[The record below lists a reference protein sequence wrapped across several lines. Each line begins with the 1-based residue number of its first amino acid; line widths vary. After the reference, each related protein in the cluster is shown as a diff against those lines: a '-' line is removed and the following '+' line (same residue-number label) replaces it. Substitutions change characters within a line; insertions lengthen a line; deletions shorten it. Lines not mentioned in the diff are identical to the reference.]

1 MTELI
6 VSYSILGAILVM
18 MMLGV
23 IFSAM
28 IPVTDRWNK
37 RYFIILFSLL
47 LMCSVTCFLAT
58 LFWDDPNMATAERI
72 VYFFEGLLLSSL
84 MFMPTVFLLHSCGE
98 DLKSSP
104 LFKAVAV
111 LLAVYYIMFI
121 IGQFTDVIY
130 CVTPDNKYIRGSLFA
145 LWLSPLVV
153 VLILNIG
160 GLLKRR
166 NKLSKRY
173 FLALLLY
180 LLPMTI
186 SLFFHMFFE
195 AEVYAVLCMVLFGLV
210 MFGLILAD
218 NMDQFMHQQREIAM
232 QKASINV
239 LQIRPHF
246 IYNTMMSI
254 YYLCKQD
261 PDKAQQVTLD
271 FTSYLRKNFTAIAS
285 EETIFSVM
293 NLSIPVL
300 TSLLSRHSMR
310 TGCL

>member
-1 MTELI
+1 M
-6 VSYSILGAILVM
+6 
-18 MMLGV
+18 
-23 IFSAM
+23 
-28 IPVTDRWNK
+28 
-37 RYFIILFSLL
+37 
-47 LMCSVTCFLAT
+47 
-58 LFWDDPNMATAERI
+58 
-72 VYFFEGLLLSSL
+72 
-84 MFMPTVFLLHSCGE
+84 
-98 DLKSSP
+98 
-104 LFKAVAV
+104 
-111 LLAVYYIMFI
+111 
-121 IGQFTDVIY
+121 
-130 CVTPDNKYIRGSLFA
+130 
-145 LWLSPLVV
+145 
-153 VLILNIG
+153 
-160 GLLKRR
+160 
-166 NKLSKRY
+166 
-173 FLALLLY
+173 
-180 LLPMTI
+180 
-186 SLFFHMFFE
+186 
-195 AEVYAVLCMVLFGLV
+195 LCMVLFGLV

-239 LQIRPHF
+239 LQMRPHF